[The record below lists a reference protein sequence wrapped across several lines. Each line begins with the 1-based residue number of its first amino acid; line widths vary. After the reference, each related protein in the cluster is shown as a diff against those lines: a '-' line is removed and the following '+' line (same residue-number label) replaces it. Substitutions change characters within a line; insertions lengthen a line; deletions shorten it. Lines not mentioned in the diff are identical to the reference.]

1 MSAAD
6 TITAATVELAGMGY
20 SSLVHA
26 DLTAHA
32 RSGPVKRWRVRA
44 VHRTVPLAVVEATAA
59 EIDDAYLALVN
70 KARGLVVA

>member
-32 RSGPVKRWRVRA
+32 RSGPVKRWRVCA
-44 VHRTVPLAVVEATAA
+44 VHRTVPHAVVEATAV
-59 EIDDAYLALVN
+59 EIDDAYLALVD
-70 KARGLVVA
+70 KAREQVA